1 MPIGSSDLA
10 LKAAIKDYK
19 EGSDFLIV
27 KPATMY
33 LDIVQR
39 IKQSPDIM
47 CQVAVYQ
54 VSGEYAMILNAAENG
69 ILDL

>member
-1 MPIGSSDLA
+1 
-10 LKAAIKDYK
+10 
-19 EGSDFLIV
+19 
-27 KPATMY
+27 MY